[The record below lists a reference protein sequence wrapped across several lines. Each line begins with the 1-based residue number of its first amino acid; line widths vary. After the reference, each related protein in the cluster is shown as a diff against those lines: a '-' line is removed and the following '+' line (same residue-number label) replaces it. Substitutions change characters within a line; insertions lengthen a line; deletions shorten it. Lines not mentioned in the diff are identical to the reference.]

1 MQKKIDNQQKQHLFG
16 KSIDGQFNCDFKTYK
31 SNQNLFKIK
40 YKVFSLLFFVFNWIV
55 HTEYFINLITFEE
68 NAIWKRRNALF
79 GFVSD
84 GFP

>member
-1 MQKKIDNQQKQHLFG
+1 MKDQFDGLIPVTLIVSLFCISLALIQNAKKDNQQKQHLFG

-55 HTEYFINLITFEE
+55 HTENL
-68 NAIWKRRNALF
+68 
-79 GFVSD
+79 
-84 GFP
+84 